1 MLTRDYI
8 RQRVKTRLPLTESAS
23 AILDKL
29 KQDDPDLGGGDSFG
43 EILPPDD
50 VRKQKGPL
58 DTEDESETELETI
71 SPLMRKAMG
80 EDITEEQPQT
90 DF

>member
-8 RQRVKTRLPLTESAS
+8 RQRAKTRLPLTESAS

-29 KQDDPDLGGGDSFG
+29 KQEDPDLGGGDSFG

-50 VRKQKGPL
+50 VTKPKGPEN
-58 DTEDESETELETI
+58 EDENEPELQTI
-71 SPLMRKAMG
+71 SPLMRRAFG
-80 EDITEEQPQT
+80 EETEQEETPSE
-90 DF
+90 F